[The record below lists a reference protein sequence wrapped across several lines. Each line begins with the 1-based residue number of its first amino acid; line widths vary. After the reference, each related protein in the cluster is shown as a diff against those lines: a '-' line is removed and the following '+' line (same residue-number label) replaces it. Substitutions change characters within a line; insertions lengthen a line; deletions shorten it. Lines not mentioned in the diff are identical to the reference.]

1 MARAQLS
8 RKKAK
13 KVPTKTKTL
22 NLGGSKKG
30 GSTIK
35 EGALRNAAA
44 RKGMSI
50 SQYCAQPNL
59 SPLAKKR
66 CALARGFAKMNK
78 GKSRKS

>member
-1 MARAQLS
+1 MAEKARLS

-13 KVPTKTKTL
+13 RVPTRKKKL
-22 NLGGSKKG
+22 NLGGKS
-30 GSTIK
+30 STIK

-78 GKSRKS
+78 GKKSRKA